1 MNTQRMARS
10 RSERLV
16 GGVAGGLARSLN
28 IDPIIVRIA
37 FVILALFFNF
47 FSIVA
52 YFALWV
58 FLPSEDSL
66 ASNTQDQVRENI
78 AEIQVFFNG
87 ILDRI
92 TSLFKSQIW

>member
-10 RSERLV
+10 RSERLL
-16 GGVAGGLARSLN
+16 GGVAGGLAHSLN
-28 IDPIIVRIA
+28 VDPIIVRIA

-52 YFALWV
+52 YFALWA

-66 ASNTQDQVRENI
+66 ASNTQDQVRENV

-87 ILDRI
+87 TLDRI
-92 TSLFKSQIW
+92 TSLFKS